1 MSSGKERRTSFFLLS
16 AVLIVFFVAAMLHFN
31 LYKNYR
37 SKGSFISSMLYL
49 PSGKYL
55 KPVSFGYDTLFADF
69 IYLWSIQYYGDPGF
83 HPRMEYLKHTY
94 DLITELDP
102 HYLDAYQTGALF
114 MFYEGRNP
122 MAGLRLLEKG
132 MRNNPT
138 EWILPIEAGFY
149 CHMNLKRYDLAANYF
164 EKASK
169 VPGTVAFAK
178 RALASMKFK
187 MGDRATS
194 LALWSEIYE
203 TADSPS
209 IKQTAYQHVHDL
221 RVLIDLDTIRKAI
234 RQFQEEFNHPPLNLD
249 QLVSRGHLKQVPV
262 DPDGNPYLY
271 NPRTGYVSYSSRLTL
286 YKRYQ

>member
-1 MSSGKERRTSFFLLS
+1 MTSGKGRASFFLIAS
-16 AVLIVFFVAAMLHFN
+16 VLVVFFLAALLHFN

-37 SKGSFISSMLYL
+37 SQSSFISSMLYL

-55 KPVSFGYDTLFADF
+55 KPVSFGYDTLLADF
-69 IYLWSIQYYGDPGF
+69 IYLWSIQYFGDPGF

-94 DLITELDP
+94 DVITELDP
-102 HYLDAYQTGALF
+102 QFIDAYQTGALF

-122 MAGLRLLEKG
+122 MAGLALLEQG

-138 EWILPIEAGFY
+138 EWILAMEAGFY
-149 CHMNLKRYDLAANYF
+149 CQMNLKRFDLAANYF
-164 EKASK
+164 EKATK
-169 VPGTVAFAK
+169 IPGTVAFAK

-187 MGDRATS
+187 MGDRASS

-203 TADSPS
+203 TSDSRS

-221 RVLIDLDTIRKAI
+221 RVLIDIDSIRKAI
-234 RQFQEEFNHPPLNLD
+234 REFQEDFGHPPLNLD
-249 QLVSRGHLKQVPV
+249 QLVSKRLLKQIPV
-262 DPDGNPYLY
+262 DPEGNAYSY
-271 NPRTGYVSYSSRLTL
+271 NPRTGHVNYASQLTL